1 MTERRNT
8 PGATS
13 DTKPSDRVPHV
24 NLPAHY
30 VCPDCDKRAREAPC
44 TSGYPCSFA
53 FCQPVRECA
62 ADCAGVRRLFPAPRH
77 SGRRGIVA
85 EEKQRLS
92 GLYPAGIPEQ
102 KHLPL
107 RSKGQDLSLP
117 HHAAVNCGGLLLPP
131 AHRKGCYDGTVSRL
145 PGFRSSS
152 ARRTQKTAI
161 PDGAHPLC
169 AETEHGREADALF
182 LRCVPDTEAKEG
194 RKQIRRRGQQKKPG
208 RHPCLPGFS
217 VFSVPGYPRGRPHAT
232 QAGAQTPVTSTAAR
246 LLLRYP
252 CMSAGYNCRLSD
264 RFHLDHIAVRTA
276 EPDLPVLC
284 PRRAPAITQHVHI
297 RERNTHGH
305 RAEPPRSVS

>member
-30 VCPDCDKRAREAPC
+30 VCPDCDKRARVAPYTRGC
-44 TSGYPCSFA
+44 PCSFA
-53 FCQPVRECA
+53 FCQPARECA

-117 HHAAVNCGGLLLPP
+117 HHAAVNCGGLLPSPHTGKGTMMVRSAAYPASAPLPAP
-131 AHRKGCYDGTVSRL
+131 PGTD
-145 PGFRSSS
+145 FF
-152 ARRTQKTAI
+152 T
-161 PDGAHPLC
+161 
-169 AETEHGREADALF
+169 
-182 LRCVPDTEAKEG
+182 
-194 RKQIRRRGQQKKPG
+194 
-208 RHPCLPGFS
+208 
-217 VFSVPGYPRGRPHAT
+217 RP
-232 QAGAQTPVTSTAAR
+232 
-246 LLLRYP
+246 
-252 CMSAGYNCRLSD
+252 
-264 RFHLDHIAVRTA
+264 
-276 EPDLPVLC
+276 
-284 PRRAPAITQHVHI
+284 
-297 RERNTHGH
+297 
-305 RAEPPRSVS
+305 

>member
-1 MTERRNT
+1 MR
-8 PGATS
+8 GF
-13 DTKPSDRVPHV
+13 
-24 NLPAHY
+24 
-30 VCPDCDKRAREAPC
+30 
-44 TSGYPCSFA
+44 PCSFA
-53 FCQPVRECA
+53 FCQPARECA

-117 HHAAVNCGGLLLPP
+117 HHAAVNCGGLLPSPHTGKGAMMVRSAAHPASAPLP
-131 AHRKGCYDGTVSRL
+131 
-145 PGFRSSS
+145 

-194 RKQIRRRGQQKKPG
+194 RKQIRRRGQQKSPAGISACRAFLYFRCRAVRVAVRMPRKRAR
-208 RHPCLPGFS
+208 RHRL
-217 VFSVPGYPRGRPHAT
+217 
-232 QAGAQTPVTSTAAR
+232 R
-246 LLLRYP
+246 LLLLGF
-252 CMSAGYNCRLSD
+252 CFGTHVCQQGIIAACLTVSTWITSLSGQQN
-264 RFHLDHIAVRTA
+264 RISPFCARGG
-276 EPDLPVLC
+276 LP
-284 PRRAPAITQHVHI
+284 P
-297 RERNTHGH
+297 
-305 RAEPPRSVS
+305 